1 MSFKSIAIIL
11 SIAAAFNSFGLETNL
26 KQSNT
31 AEKCKLVK
39 SIQEPGNKY
48 DALMGVNAINI
59 FGEWSIMQAAS
70 ANGKP
75 TFPPRDTMIS
85 FSFKDDQ
92 DKNAIGDNLFR
103 TIQTTSFK
111 TRDGKPMTINKIDD
125 GAFQIV
131 YTHSYE
137 NKTPYTSL
145 KVTAKHTVAQI
156 IDHWASK
163 DVEVEYSLYE
173 TTPIGKSK
181 VAGKFL
187 FKCNEFDRA
196 LDILK

>member
-1 MSFKSIAIIL
+1 MTFKSITVAIL
-11 SIAAAFNSFGLETNL
+11 IASSFNIFALETNL

-48 DALMGVNAINI
+48 DALIGVNAINI
-59 FGEWSIMQAAS
+59 FGEWSIMQLTSAS
-70 ANGKP
+70 DKP

-85 FSFKDDQ
+85 FAFKDDQ
-92 DKNAIGDNLFR
+92 DRNAVGDNLFR
-103 TIQTTSFK
+103 TVQTTSFK
-111 TRDGKPMTINKIDD
+111 TREGKPTTINKLGD
-125 GAFQIV
+125 GPFQII

-145 KVTAKHTVAQI
+145 KVTSKHTVAQV

-163 DVEVEYSLYE
+163 DVEVEYSLNE
-173 TTPIGKSK
+173 ITPAGKSK

-187 FKCNEFDRA
+187 FKCNEYDRA